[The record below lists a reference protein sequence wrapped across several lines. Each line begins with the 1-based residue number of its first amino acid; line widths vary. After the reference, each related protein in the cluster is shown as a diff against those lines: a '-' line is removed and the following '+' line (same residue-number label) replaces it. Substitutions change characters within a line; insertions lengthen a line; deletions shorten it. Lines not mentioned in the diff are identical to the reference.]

1 MVSSYGQC
9 FNQCRLE
16 GYTRGALNFETQEQ
30 VYKKM
35 EVQMNVKKFLR
46 SMQQM
51 ARDLV
56 VSLKIKA
63 KKAKTWTALII
74 QEAVASMA
82 TSASSFAAKKAGKF
96 DIDEVMEQMLACGA
110 NYGSNEHFIA
120 TKLFVKKEQREML

>member
-1 MVSSYGQC
+1 
-9 FNQCRLE
+9 
-16 GYTRGALNFETQEQ
+16 
-30 VYKKM
+30 
-35 EVQMNVKKFLR
+35 
-46 SMQQM
+46 M